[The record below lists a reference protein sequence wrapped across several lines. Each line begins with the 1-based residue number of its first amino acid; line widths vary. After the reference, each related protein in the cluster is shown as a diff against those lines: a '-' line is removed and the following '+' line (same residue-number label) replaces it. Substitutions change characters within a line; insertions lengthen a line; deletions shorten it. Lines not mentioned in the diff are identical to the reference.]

1 MSRLFV
7 LTKKNLLRFI
17 KNPKTIGFL
26 VAIPVLYYLILG
38 LIFGAVGTG
47 DTTTTYN
54 IGWIDLDSTNATQE
68 NYQLDNIYDIIDNNV
83 SFINLQ
89 KYSTLDLAFKAAE
102 SGDII
107 SYVVFPEGFEE
118 SLENRSKINLA
129 FFNND
134 STTSPNYSITAFYYN
149 LQSYFSEQ
157 FLITNVSNNVD
168 QILANFSQFHYDS
181 MIVINEGFLKGL
193 DDGTNV
199 NMTYYYRNSTTPQ
212 ATDAKLQYALSY
224 LNRSIGATYQ
234 TKSYLINL
242 FNGSIPGAE
251 PFSSIEFNI
260 YFRGDVSPVTKG
272 TLMNTINQLIKEI
285 INYNPTNIE
294 ITLDEEPF
302 KGKIV
307 NQITYAAP
315 GYLLYGPMSIL
326 SFVLVILT
334 GEKKDGIFKRLS
346 STQVKNWEIILSN
359 ILSSILLIFMQFAIG
374 AGILSIFGWSP
385 NFATFIDLI
394 IGIGIT
400 MFLFSFFLL
409 ALSFALAP
417 IFKDPD
423 TAGGGVWIIII
434 PLAMVSGIFVPIE
447 LFGESMQIIASVLPT
462 RFAVVALQNILLNG
476 NSILHPEV
484 LVNWGLLL
492 IYSVVIFIIG
502 IKLFNRFVKS
512 K

>member
-26 VAIPVLYYLILG
+26 VTIPVLYYLILG

-47 DTTTTYN
+47 DGTTTYN
-54 IGWIDLDSTNATQE
+54 IGWIDLDTTNATRE
-68 NYQLDNIYDIIDNNV
+68 NYQLDTIYDILDNNISV
-83 SFINLQ
+83 LNLQ
-89 KYSTLDLAFKAAE
+89 KYSTLDLAFEAAE

-107 SYVVFPEGFEE
+107 SYVVFPDGFEE
-118 SLENRSKINLA
+118 SLQNRSKINLA

-134 STTSPNYSITAFYYN
+134 STNSLNYSITAFYYN

-157 FLITNVSNNVD
+157 FQITNVSNNGD
-168 QILANFSQFHYDS
+168 QVLVNFSQYNYDS
-181 MIVINEGFLKGL
+181 MIVINEGFLNGL
-193 DDGTNV
+193 ENEKNV
-199 NMTYYYRNSTTPQ
+199 NMTYYYRNSETQQ
-212 ATDAKLQYALSY
+212 ATEAKLQYALSY
-224 LNRSIGATYQ
+224 INGTIEATYQ
-234 TKSYLINL
+234 AKADLINL
-242 FNGSIPGAE
+242 YNESILWVE
-251 PFSSIEFNI
+251 PFDTLEFDI
-260 YFRGDVSPVTKG
+260 YFRGDVSPATKG
-272 TLMNTINQLIKEI
+272 ALINTINQLIKEI
-285 INYNPTNIE
+285 INYNPTNIDL
-294 ITLDEEPF
+294 ILDEEPF
-302 KGKIV
+302 KGKVI

-359 ILSSILLIFMQFAIG
+359 IFSSILLIFMQFAIG
-374 AGILSIFGWSP
+374 AGILSLFGWSP

-394 IGIGIT
+394 TGIGIT

-484 LVNWGLLL
+484 LINWGLLL
-492 IYSVVIFIIG
+492 LYSVVIFIIG
-502 IKLFNRFVKS
+502 IKFFNRFVKS